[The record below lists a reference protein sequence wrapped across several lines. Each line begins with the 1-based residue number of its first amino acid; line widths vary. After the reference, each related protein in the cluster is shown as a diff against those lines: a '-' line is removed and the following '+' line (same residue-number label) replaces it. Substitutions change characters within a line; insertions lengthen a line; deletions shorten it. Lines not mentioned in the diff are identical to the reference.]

1 MFFPEPPVTR
11 DAGGSA
17 FSRGAAG
24 GGVGVVDVTALD
36 PLVEA

>member
-1 MFFPEPPVTR
+1 VTR

-17 FSRGAAG
+17 FPGVLAGGAA
-24 GGVGVVDVTALD
+24 GVVDVTAPD

>member
-17 FSRGAAG
+17 FSGTVARAA
-24 GGVGVVDVTALD
+24 VGVVDVTAPD

>member
-17 FSRGAAG
+17 FSGALA
-24 GGVGVVDVTALD
+24 VGVVDVTAPD
-36 PLVEA
+36 ALVEA